1 MKLLQ
6 RLNPFYWR
14 NKYLAL
20 SKDHNLLK
28 ELKRKSDDVAWN
40 YRLQSDSLTRNKEEL
55 DLLLEKVG
63 RYHPVYIR
71 KKVELYLSERGF
83 PLDYDIVFHNAML
96 HEELKASERR
106 VSELDSRIDTLD
118 EQNKSLSVKGE
129 QYRIQ
134 VEDLERKN
142 EELLAQAL
150 QLQEELDDW
159 ENVAKNLQ
167 RQLNKAEER
176 HQQWFKLVLDFT
188 PNDFILLNKSLWGQ
202 KIALVPEPC
211 GLKDEKVNNDNA

>member
-40 YRLQSDSLTRNKEEL
+40 YR
-55 DLLLEKVG
+55 
-63 RYHPVYIR
+63 
-71 KKVELYLSERGF
+71 
-83 PLDYDIVFHNAML
+83 
-96 HEELKASERR
+96 
-106 VSELDSRIDTLD
+106 
-118 EQNKSLSVKGE
+118 
-129 QYRIQ
+129 IQ
-134 VEDLERKN
+134 VEDLKRKN

-188 PNDFILLNKSLWGQ
+188 SDDFILLNKSLWGQ

-211 GLKDEKVNNDNA
+211 GLKDEKTNNDNA